1 MTRSRFHAG
10 LLSLLLAP
18 CLVSAAALAKDEA
31 NLEWAGLV
39 DVAGRPSFWRLRAQ
53 AVDGQPRLAYA
64 MPGGGMDASGEWRP
78 LRGAVLDSG
87 AVGFELPAT
96 MGAGRC
102 AAKREGEALVSAAAD
117 NCRLSMVRVSAS
129 TEPSVTPGLY
139 RLGDG
144 RLVSVGSFTDFPQP
158 TVVEFGSGRWSFLFA
173 RPDGVATAGPSL
185 QSPWP
190 VRLTL
195 QRLAPIG
202 ERERLRWTEAGSK
215 PLVGERV
222 RIVERPLRWSN
233 AAQQLAGTLLLP
245 ATTGTHA
252 TVVLSP
258 MSTDAPREA
267 YRQQAEFFVSQG
279 LAALIY
285 DKRGVGESKGD
296 VRETGLNDLADD
308 AAAAVRQ
315 LKQASGVDPR
325 RIGVWGHSQGGW
337 VAPLAAARSADVAFV
352 IAQSGP
358 SVTAAE
364 QEIYRVETSA
374 RNEGLSPDEVAQ
386 ATDYERRLMH
396 WVKTGEGREWL
407 EDAART
413 QRNTRWAHLV
423 EFHERLPDLPSRRS
437 QTFWYFDPLP
447 SYAKVKVPMLAIFGD
462 RDAFVPVERSVALLR
477 KALAQAGNRDHQI
490 TILDHAAHGLWA
502 TDLDSSHKAATT
514 AGFHADYFPTL
525 ARWLEAHGLTKP
537 AGRQPAVRAP

>member
-1 MTRSRFHAG
+1 MRSLRRRAA

-18 CLVSAAALAKDEA
+18 LCAPAAASEPVAR
-31 NLEWAGLV
+31 EWAGLV
-39 DVAGRPSFWRLRAQ
+39 EMDGRASFWRLRAER
-53 AVDGQPRLAYA
+53 VDGQPRLSYSI
-64 MPGGGMDASGEWRP
+64 PGGGMDASGEWRP
-78 LRGAVLDSG
+78 LPDAAVRDDGVAFS
-87 AVGFELPAT
+87 LPAA
-96 MGAGRC
+96 MGGSAC
-102 AAKREGEALVSAAAD
+102 AARRDGNTLLPAAGAPCRLTMVGVAPAAAP
-117 NCRLSMVRVSAS
+117 A
-129 TEPSVTPGLY
+129 VTPGLY

-158 TVVEFGSGRWSFLFA
+158 TVLEFGSGRWSFLFQ
-173 RPDGVATAGPSL
+173 RGEGVATTGPSL

-195 QRLAPIG
+195 KQLPARG
-202 ERERLRWTEAGSK
+202 QRERLLWAEAGAK

-222 RIVERPLRWSN
+222 AIVERPMRWSN
-233 AAQQLAGTLLLP
+233 GALSLAGTLMLP
-245 ATTGTHA
+245 ATPGPHA
-252 TVVLSP
+252 AVVLSP
-258 MSTDAPREA
+258 MSTNAPRDA

-296 VRETGLNDLADD
+296 VRETGLTDLADD
-308 AAAAVRQ
+308 AVAAVQ
-315 LKQASGVDPR
+315 LLKQTPGVDPK

-337 VAPLAAARSADVAFV
+337 VAPIAASRSRDVAFV

-374 RNEGLSPDEVAQ
+374 RNEGLSAEDVAE
-386 ATDYERRLMH
+386 AADYERRLML

-407 EDAART
+407 EAAART
-413 QRNTRWAHLV
+413 QADSRWAHLV
-423 EFHERLPDLPSRRS
+423 EFHEKLPDLPSRRA

-447 SYAKVKVPMLAIFGD
+447 AYAKVTVPMLGVFGD
-462 RDAFVPVERSVALLR
+462 RDAFVPVERSVTLLR
-477 KALAQAGNRDHQI
+477 QALTQAGNRDHQI
-490 TILDHAAHGLWA
+490 TVLDHAAHGLWA
-502 TDLDSSHKAATT
+502 TDLDSGHKAATT

-525 ARWLEAHGLTKP
+525 ARWMEGHGLTEQGAAK
-537 AGRQPAVRAP
+537 R